1 MIRMCANLYLAFI
14 LGRSFDR
21 INLRKEKRGAL
32 KRLLHRICISNK
44 DSQCCNVLFIYHR
57 AGAIGRRWK
66 NVYHN
71 LQ

>member
-1 MIRMCANLYLAFI
+1 MIRMCANLYLTFV

-44 DSQCCNVLFIYHR
+44 DSQLPRTNVEEKKKEDFISFLCLFSLFPY
-57 AGAIGRRWK
+57 
-66 NVYHN
+66 
-71 LQ
+71 